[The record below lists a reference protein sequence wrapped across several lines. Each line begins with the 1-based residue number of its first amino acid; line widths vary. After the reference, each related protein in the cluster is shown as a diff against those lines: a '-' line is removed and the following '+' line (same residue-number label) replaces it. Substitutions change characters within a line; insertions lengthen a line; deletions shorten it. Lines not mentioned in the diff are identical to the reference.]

1 MSRISRRESLA
12 PLLRPSREVLP
23 VLSAAQNPFLAS
35 RVARLDLQ
43 TGLPGSVFNKN
54 FFWQAKLALD
64 VEFRG
69 VNILAEVLQKESFF
83 LANLAIAR
91 SQLIRIKD
99 NRLC

>member
-1 MSRISRRESLA
+1 MAQIGRMSRISRRESLA

-54 FFWQAKLALD
+54 FLWQD

-83 LANLAIAR
+83 SKSRNSTKPA
-91 SQLIRIKD
+91 D
-99 NRLC
+99 